1 MPNLI
6 PPAKS
11 LSSYRSVF
19 RSLWNYDWESE
30 WREHLGA
37 HTVTGHPSGRSGF
50 RHVIEVLTGLAA
62 GRDEVILPAYTCPSL
77 VTTLRQAGLTPRPI
91 DMEPMSPIV
100 SVSAL
105 RAAVNSKTLAVI
117 TTNLYGAADPIQEIA
132 SICRDN
138 DVFLVEDISL
148 ALGCDADGRELGLFG
163 DVVFLS
169 LGPSKVI
176 STINGGIVCWRTAS
190 INQSAIPGTT
200 LDKIDWRAFLLQL
213 AYPILLHPF
222 IFGLIDRTSLRL
234 KDGQD
239 VEFATGRRH
248 WSLQQARLSALLLQK
263 VEDEAIERR
272 HLCNTIKRFQS
283 KFGYDLVR
291 REAAPKL
298 TRYPCLAAS
307 HSHREEIIGRLKNH
321 GITASRGFSHIMNSL
336 NLEELPNTAI
346 LVSRLYTLP
355 CHPGL
360 SEGVVNGMLA
370 QINQSNEAVFASVQS
385 QYSNLVDHFRA
396 SPKSNGHAALAFR
409 MRRRLVAAQLKKLPG
424 GDIFVLDSGCGNG
437 ALGPVFHQSLK
448 VASLVGADFVPKSLE
463 IAKSDFGY
471 SQTCL
476 TNVMSI
482 DQAVDGKKY
491 DLVNSCEVILYI
503 PPDKYRQFFRAHR
516 HCVADKCYFLL
527 TFPNLRSV
535 YRKILK
541 PNANF
546 RYNFSPD
553 EVIEAIS
560 ESGFKVI
567 STLGSDIF
575 GAFRFEIDKDLA
587 PSLKRSIAYEIS
599 ILCEAR

>member
-1 MPNLI
+1 MPSLI

-11 LSSYRSVF
+11 ISSYRSVF
-19 RSLWNYDWESE
+19 RSLWDYDWESE

-37 HTVTGHPSGRSGF
+37 HTVSGHPSGRSGF
-50 RHVIEVLTGLAA
+50 RHVIEVLSELGAE
-62 GRDEVILPAYTCPSL
+62 RNEVILPAYTCPSL

-100 SVSAL
+100 SVSSL

-117 TTNLYGAADPIQEIA
+117 TTNLYGAADPMQEIA

-148 ALGCDADGRELGLFG
+148 TLGCDSDGRELGLFG

-222 IFGLIDRTSLRL
+222 VFGLIDKTSLRL
-234 KDGQD
+234 EEGQD

-248 WSLQQARLSALLLQK
+248 WSLQQARLSALLLRK
-263 VEDEAIERR
+263 VEDDAVERR
-272 HLCNTIKRFQS
+272 QLCRTIQRYQS
-283 KFGYDLVR
+283 KFGFDLVS
-291 REAAPKL
+291 REAEPKL

-307 HSHREEIIGRLKNH
+307 HSHREEIIDRLKNH
-321 GITASRGFSHIMNSL
+321 GIMASRGFSHIMNSL
-336 NLEELPNTAI
+336 NLEELPNTAV

-360 SEGVVNGMLA
+360 SEGVVTGMLA

-385 QYSNLVDHFRA
+385 QYSRLVDHFGA
-396 SPKSNGHAALAFR
+396 SPKSNGHATLAFR
-409 MRRRLVAAQLKKLPG
+409 MRRRRVAAQLKKLPG
-424 GDIFVLDSGCGNG
+424 GDISVLDSGCGNG

-448 VASLVGADFVPKSLE
+448 VTTLVGADFVPKSLE
-463 IAKSDFGY
+463 IAKSEFGY
-471 SQTCL
+471 SKTCL

-482 DQAVDGKKY
+482 DRAVDGKQY

-516 HCVADKCYFLL
+516 HCVADQCYFLL
-527 TFPNLRSV
+527 TFPNLRSI
-535 YRKILK
+535 YRMILK

-553 EVIEAIS
+553 EVREVLS
-560 ESGFKVI
+560 ESGFKVVSI
-567 STLGSDIF
+567 MGSDIF
-575 GAFRFEIDKDLA
+575 GAVQFNLNETLT
-587 PSLKRSIAYEIS
+587 PSLKRLFCYEIS
-599 ILCEAR
+599 ILCEAS